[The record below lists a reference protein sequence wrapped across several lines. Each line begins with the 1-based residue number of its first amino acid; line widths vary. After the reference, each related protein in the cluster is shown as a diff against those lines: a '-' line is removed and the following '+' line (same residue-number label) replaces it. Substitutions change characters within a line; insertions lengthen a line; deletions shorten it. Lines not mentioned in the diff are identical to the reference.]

1 MPEVGVITALTYS
14 QINTLFTTPQRS
26 RTEPGFFMA
35 SVLMHGLAL
44 GIAVLTV
51 IDAPRVDDSSRTRR
65 YTTRLVKLQSTD
77 PLLQWSPGSAAQPT
91 SHAEMRAGRADEQ
104 RVAATAAPQ
113 SLAYRVSAPITLV
126 QPDIAQ
132 NTLLPLKTP
141 IPLMVMWTP
150 PELPVKKIVPPPPK
164 IKASAN
170 VRPSL
175 SMPNRE
181 AHVANIQLASTSF
194 VSQTIPISASTTSPI
209 VVPGQELPQL
219 PQTASIPSAQ
229 PTPAT
234 VLSVSDLLL
243 PKGTVAL
250 PPANQTA
257 AASSSNSL
265 TPGRPQSTSQTGD
278 GATVGKQN
286 GNASG
291 VTSGNHGDQNE
302 TATGPAGEKQAGFN
316 SGSDSG
322 LLSENGASVDR
333 ITRPKDGHFGVVVV
347 GDSVAD
353 EYPEAAGIWADRLA
367 YTVYLHVGAAKS
379 WILQYCLP
387 RVVQAAGNTTRPDA
401 PWPYLIM
408 TPHLAAGDYDTDALL
423 VHGFIDAAGHFEK
436 LAIVFPAQFAQS
448 KFVLGAL
455 QQWQF
460 RPAEQN
466 GQSTAVEVLLIIPE
480 ETE

>member
-1 MPEVGVITALTYS
+1 LASS

-26 RTEPGFFMA
+26 RTGPGFFMV
-35 SVLMHGLAL
+35 SVLMHGLVF
-44 GIAVLTV
+44 GIAIVTV
-51 IDAPRVDDSSRTRR
+51 MDAPRVDDSSLSRR
-65 YTTRLVKLQSTD
+65 YTTRIVKLQSTD
-77 PLLQWSPGSAAQPT
+77 PQLRWAPGGSAAPPT
-91 SHAEMRAGRADEQ
+91 SHAEMRAASSGERQ
-104 RVAATAAPQ
+104 VAAAAPQ

-132 NTLLPLKTP
+132 NTLLPLKAP
-141 IPLMVMWTP
+141 IPLIVMWTP
-150 PELPVKKIVPPPPK
+150 PNLPVPKIVPPPSK

-175 SMPNRE
+175 SMPNHE
-181 AHVANIQLASTSF
+181 AHVANIQLASASF
-194 VSQTIPISASTTSPI
+194 VSQTIPIPASTTSPI
-209 VVPGQELPQL
+209 IVPGQELPQI
-219 PQTASIPSAQ
+219 PQTASTPSAQ

-234 VLSVSDLLL
+234 VLSVSDVLLS
-243 PKGTVAL
+243 KGTVAL

-257 AASSSNSL
+257 AASSSDFFA
-265 TPGRPQSTSQTGD
+265 PGRPQSTSQAGD
-278 GATVGKQN
+278 GATIGKQN
-286 GNASG
+286 GNAPG
-291 VTSGNHGDQNE
+291 ITSGIHSAQNE
-302 TATGPAGEKQAGFN
+302 TATGPAGEKQAGSN
-316 SGSDSG
+316 SGSDLG
-322 LLSENGASVDR
+322 LLSGNGASVAR

-387 RVVQAAGNTTRPDA
+387 RMVQAASNTTRPDA
-401 PWPYLIM
+401 PWPYLIV
-408 TPHLAAGDYDTDALL
+408 TPRLAPGDSDTDALL

-460 RPAEQN
+460 RPAAQN

-480 ETE
+480 ETD

>member
-1 MPEVGVITALTYS
+1 MPGVGVITALTYS

-35 SVLMHGLAL
+35 SVLMHGLAF

-51 IDAPRVDDSSRTRR
+51 MDAPRVDDSSRTRR

-104 RVAATAAPQ
+104 RVAVAAPQ

-132 NTLLPLKTP
+132 NTLLPLKAP

-150 PELPVKKIVPPPPK
+150 PELPVKKIVPPAPK

-209 VVPGQELPQL
+209 VVPGQELPQV

-243 PKGTVAL
+243 SKGTVAL

-257 AASSSNSL
+257 AASSSDSFA
-265 TPGRPQSTSQTGD
+265 PGRPQSTSQTGD

-302 TATGPAGEKQAGFN
+302 TATGPAGEKQAGSN
-316 SGSDSG
+316 SGSASG
-322 LLSENGASVDR
+322 LPSENGASVDR

-347 GDSVAD
+347 GDSVAE